1 VQIERSPRFAAERFK
16 PPPELWLKLW
26 LFSARISLLSRA
38 NALTRAQQAKQVAS
52 LAKPGIYSDGGGVYL
67 RVRASGRSWFFIGTF
82 DGKRIELGLGPV
94 IDASLARA
102 RERAETIRQMLEP
115 DCEPDRVRF
124 ETAAIERDQRH
135 SCPSRQ
141 RSLAGG
147 DKFAFA

>member
-1 VQIERSPRFAAERFK
+1 MAG
-16 PPPELWLKLW
+16 W
-26 LFSARISLLSRA
+26 ARTSLTSR
-38 NALTRAQQAKQVAS
+38 ALTRAQQAKQVAS

-82 DGKRIELGLGPV
+82 DGKRIELGLGPA
-94 IDASLARA
+94 IDVSLARA

-115 DCEPDRVRF
+115 DCEPDRDRF
-124 ETAAIERDQRH
+124 ETAAIERNQRH